1 MKLKS
6 IFKKTPVIKP
16 EVKETASQI
25 KPEVPEGLL
34 KRCNKCGKGI
44 FTEDYKK
51 NLYICPKC
59 GGYLRMPAQK
69 RIEFLTEADSFEE
82 WDTGLSTE
90 NPLHMIGYPDKIK
103 ALQDKTKLDEAV
115 VTGKARI
122 GENEVALMVMDGRFL
137 MASMGEVVGEKIAR
151 GVERATKE
159 KLPVIIFTCSGG
171 ARMQEGMTS
180 LMQMAKTSAALKRHS
195 DAGLL
200 YVTVLTDPTTGGVTA
215 SFAMLGDIIL
225 AEPKALI
232 GFAGPR
238 VIEQTIHKK
247 LPKGFQRSEFLL
259 KHGFID
265 KIVERKDMKTVLEQ
279 ILTMHRLTTKHSGIV
294 KNTGAVSE
302 INTDLNTVNPPSKR
316 EDVQAVSNK
325 NARKSRK
332 QKLSLAQKKRAG
344 EKTAWERVLTSRE
357 KDRPVGED
365 YIYGLFEEFIE
376 FHGDRNF
383 GDDAAIC
390 GGIAYFQGKPVTV
403 IAQMKGKSTAE
414 NIARNFGMPEP
425 EGYRKALRLMKQAEK
440 FHRPIICFVDTPGA
454 FCGMEAEERGQGEAI
469 ARNLYEMSA
478 LKTPI
483 LSVLIGEGGSGGA
496 LAMAVADEVWILE
509 NAVYSILSPEGYAAI
524 LWKDGSQAA
533 RAAKAMKL
541 TSYDLYKAGF
551 VEKII
556 PEPEVYT
563 LDSIINVFDNLEENI
578 SVFLE
583 NSKSMTE
590 EERVEQ
596 RYQRFR
602 SM

>member
-115 VTGKARI
+115 ITGKARI

-200 YVTVLTDPTTGGVTA
+200 YITVLTDPTTGGVTA

-578 SVFLE
+578 SVFLK